1 MGKSMSNK
9 SKGRILAVDDDH
21 GILDNFRMALEM
33 QGYTVV
39 CVDNPR
45 DACMKVASQAF
56 DLCLLDRNLGHE
68 SGVVLIPKLL
78 EYSSQ
83 LRIVMITADSD
94 VHGAMQALEAGAHDY
109 LIKPCSP
116 EQLRIAVARQMETRR
131 LSGEVESL
139 KRQLPAK
146 EQGPWTE
153 SRSPLMQ
160 QVLQTAREVAATD
173 ANVLIL
179 GESGTGKGVLA
190 RAIHE
195 ASARKDEEFA
205 TINCP
210 SLSTELLESELFG
223 HTKGAFTGA
232 VQASDGRVAV
242 ADGGTLFLDEIGDFP
257 FSLQPKM
264 LRFIQDK
271 EYERLGDPAT
281 RRADVRIVSATNRD
295 LDAMVAA
302 NEFRL
307 DLLYRI
313 NVISLT
319 MPALRERRED
329 VVSLAEHFLAEFAGN
344 YRRPALGFDGGALA
358 ALRDYHWPGNIR
370 ELRNVIERAVILC
383 PGEQVQRAHLT
394 LQGAAV
400 AASTASPAAPGAAA
414 PGAAPAANAAAQIG
428 EMLRLDELEQ
438 RHIEAVVAQ
447 TETLDEAARVL
458 GINASTLYR
467 KRKAYAAA

>member
-1 MGKSMSNK
+1 MSK
-9 SKGRILAVDDDH
+9 QSKGRILAVDDDH

-39 CVDNPR
+39 CVDNGR
-45 DACMKVASQAF
+45 DACLKVASQSF

-78 EYSSQ
+78 EYSAQ
-83 LRIVMITADSD
+83 LRIIMITADSD

-131 LSGEVESL
+131 LSGQVESL
-139 KRQLPAK
+139 KRQLPQAAP
-146 EQGPWTE
+146 GPWTE

-195 ASARKDEEFA
+195 ASGRKDEEFA

-232 VQASDGRVAV
+232 VQASEGRVAV

-329 VVSLAEHFLAEFAGN
+329 VVSLAEHFLMEFASN
-344 YRRPALGFDGGALA
+344 YRRPALGFDGAALA
-358 ALRDYHWPGNIR
+358 ALREYPWPGNIR

-383 PGEQVQRAHLT
+383 PDEQVQRQHLT
-394 LQGAAV
+394 LQGASAPTQAPAV
-400 AASTASPAAPGAAA
+400 SAAA
-414 PGAAPAANAAAQIG
+414 NQDGVTMRSPDSTAQIG
-428 EMLRLDELEQ
+428 EMLSLSELEQ
-438 RHIEAVVAQ
+438 RHIESVVAQ
-447 TETLDEAARVL
+447 TATLDEAARVL